1 MAPKRLRCFV
11 VGCNNGC
18 NSRNLLPT
26 SEQLKTQWGTFVSP
40 AEEVSIR
47 VFNESLQ
54 LPFLITC

>member
-26 SEQLKTQWGTFVSP
+26 SKLKTQWGMFVSP

-47 VFNESLQ
+47 VFYESLQ